1 MFADEN
7 GIALMQT
14 IPPTNFKQALEQITD
29 RWSPRIIG
37 KVNDQYVKVAK
48 LKGQLAWHK
57 HDHQDEMFIVI
68 YGRLVIQLEEK
79 EAILN
84 PGDFYVVPKNTMHNP
99 VAEEECGIVLIET
112 MTTLHTGNIQT
123 PLTKSIQEQLVG

>member
-1 MFADEN
+1 MKLVKILALLTLLAATFASFSDH
-7 GIALMQT
+7 
-14 IPPTNFKQALEQITD
+14 
-29 RWSPRIIG
+29 WSPRIIG

-57 HDHQDEMFIVI
+57 HDHEDEMFIVV
-68 YGRLVIQLEEK
+68 YGRLVIQLEGK

-99 VAEEECGIVLIET
+99 MAEEECGIVLIET
-112 MTTLHTGNIQT
+112 MTTLHTGSVQT
-123 PLTKSIQEQLVG
+123 SLTKSIQEQLIG

>member
-14 IPPTNFKQALEQITD
+14 IPPTNFKQALEQVTD
-29 RWSPRIIG
+29 HWSPRIIG

-57 HDHQDEMFIVI
+57 HDHQDEMFIVV

-112 MTTLHTGNIQT
+112 MTTLHTGNVQT

>member
-1 MFADEN
+1 
-7 GIALMQT
+7 MQA
-14 IPPTNFKQALEQITD
+14 IPPTNFKHALEQVTD
-29 RWSPRIIG
+29 HWSPRIIG

-48 LKGQLAWHK
+48 LKGQLTWHK
-57 HDHQDEMFIVI
+57 HDHQDEMFIVV

-79 EAILN
+79 EAVLN

-112 MTTLHTGNIQT
+112 MTTLHTGNVQT
-123 PLTKSIQEQLVG
+123 SLTKSIQEQLVG

>member
-1 MFADEN
+1 
-7 GIALMQT
+7 MQA
-14 IPPTNFKQALEQITD
+14 IPPTNFKQALEQVTEH
-29 RWSPRIIG
+29 WSPRILG
-37 KVNDQYVKVAK
+37 KVNDQYVKIAK

-57 HDHQDEMFIVI
+57 HDNEDEMFIVV

-79 EAILN
+79 EVVLN

-112 MTTLHTGNIQT
+112 MTTLHTGNVQT
-123 PLTKSIQEQLVG
+123 SLTKSIQEQLVG

>member
-1 MFADEN
+1 MLADEN

-29 RWSPRIIG
+29 HWSPRIIG

-57 HDHQDEMFIVI
+57 HDHQDEMFIVV

-112 MTTLHTGNIQT
+112 MTTLHTGNVQT

>member
-1 MFADEN
+1 MFAEEN
-7 GIALMQT
+7 GVALMQA
-14 IPPTNFKQALEQITD
+14 IPPNNFKQALEQVTD
-29 RWSPRIIG
+29 HWSPRIIG

-57 HDHQDEMFIVI
+57 HDHQDEMFIVV

-123 PLTKSIQEQLVG
+123 SLTKSIQEQLVD